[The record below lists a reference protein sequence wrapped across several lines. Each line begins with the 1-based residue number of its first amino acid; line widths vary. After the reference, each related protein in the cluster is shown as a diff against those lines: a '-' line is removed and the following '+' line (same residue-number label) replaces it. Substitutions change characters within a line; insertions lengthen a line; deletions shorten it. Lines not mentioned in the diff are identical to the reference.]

1 MVTLK
6 ALKKQLEEAVAAEE
20 GDTEAFNRD
29 AMDDL
34 LKRRMFLIKSF
45 EIYGGVAGFFDFG
58 PPGCALKSNL
68 LSLWKRHFVLNEGM
82 LEIECTNLTAE
93 EVLQTSG
100 HVERFTDLMV
110 KDTKTGECYRADK
123 LLEDHIEDL
132 LAKNPAMPEA
142 ERQEHERTFRQA
154 DAFTPAE
161 LGTAHEVRDQG
172 DGTATIC
179 PSLPLQP
186 DVQDHDWTRGHT
198 RGVFEARDGTGHLL
212 EL

>member
-1 MVTLK
+1 MDTDGLRAAVTRQGNMVRQLKKDGAAQEQVTAEVVKLK

-93 EVLQTSG
+93 EVLQSSG
-100 HVERFTDLMV
+100 HFERFTDLMV
-110 KDTKTGECYRADK
+110 KDTKTGECYRDDK
-123 LLEDHIEDL
+123 LLEDHIDDL
-132 LAKNPAMPEA
+132 LAKSPAMAAA
-142 ERQEHERTFRQA
+142 ER
-154 DAFTPAE
+154 
-161 LGTAHEVRDQG
+161 
-172 DGTATIC
+172 
-179 PSLPLQP
+179 
-186 DVQDHDWTRGHT
+186 
-198 RGVFEARDGTGHLL
+198 
-212 EL
+212 